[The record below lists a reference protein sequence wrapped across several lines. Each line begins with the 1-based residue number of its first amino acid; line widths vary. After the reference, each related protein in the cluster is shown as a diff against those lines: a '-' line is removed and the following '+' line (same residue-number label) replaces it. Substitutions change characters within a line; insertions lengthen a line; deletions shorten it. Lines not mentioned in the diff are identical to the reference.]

1 MLDQAARNGTVMG
14 LLFSDGS
21 QGHLELN
28 DLEAVSIEDS
38 ELAVTESSRRG
49 GDRDPSGARVGA
61 ILQALIAREPVQH
74 RPTIRAWLPHGF
86 VAPQVT
92 RDCRATTC
100 CTGVQTL
107 SDACTVGRRVHKRA
121 TRAANRGQSFATA
134 LLVWCCTKLSNVCRA
149 RSPAQSSVGRLA
161 HERRRYHR
169 EQQDEETSAL
179 GTASSSGSWIWRKR
193 RPSTGSAPV
202 LKCADSR
209 AQNCNDYWRPRR
221 PSCSEN
227 IMLFIVGAV
236 LVAVAIV
243 NMPRMRLPGGRSRA
257 HLGWMSEHWLA
268 ELHASHSS

>member
-149 RSPAQSSVGRLA
+149 RSPAQSSVVVSPRKGDGTIGNSKTR
-161 HERRRYHR
+161 
-169 EQQDEETSAL
+169 TSAL
-179 GTASSSGSWIWRKR
+179 GTASSSRSCIWRKR

>member
-1 MLDQAARNGTVMG
+1 MILRRSSINSRCACADSARFSVPAPRRTGHAEEVVDKMLDQAARNGTVMG
-14 LLFSDGS
+14 LLFSGGS

-149 RSPAQSSVGRLA
+149 RSPAQSSVVVSPRKGDGTIGNSKTRRQARSELLPAADRGFGGNGARQRARPLCSSAQTVARRTATITGGR
-161 HERRRYHR
+161 E
-169 EQQDEETSAL
+169 D
-179 GTASSSGSWIWRKR
+179 
-193 RPSTGSAPV
+193 
-202 LKCADSR
+202 
-209 AQNCNDYWRPRR
+209 
-221 PSCSEN
+221 
-227 IMLFIVGAV
+227 
-236 LVAVAIV
+236 LVAA
-243 NMPRMRLPGGRSRA
+243 RTLCCS
-257 HLGWMSEHWLA
+257 
-268 ELHASHSS
+268 

>member
-14 LLFSDGS
+14 LLFSGGS

-149 RSPAQSSVGRLA
+149 RSPAQSSVVVSPRKGDGTIGNSKT
-161 HERRRYHR
+161 RRQARSELLPAADR
-169 EQQDEETSAL
+169 GFGGNGARQRARPL
-179 GTASSSGSWIWRKR
+179 CSS
-193 RPSTGSAPV
+193 
-202 LKCADSR
+202 
-209 AQNCNDYWRPRR
+209 AQNCNDYRRPRR
-221 PSCSEN
+221 LSCSEN

-236 LVAVAIV
+236 LVVVAIV
-243 NMPRMRLPGGRSRA
+243 NVPRMRLPGGGSRA